1 MDIHEK
7 LLTRFSLDDIVRPL
21 FDHLLLVL
29 WLSLFFLRTVKDGW
43 YSMPSL
49 LALHVHP
56 VNCSFGVK
64 GCYWRSV

>member
-29 WLSLFFLRTVKDGW
+29 WLSLFFANSQRWVVLNAVPLSAPCSSRE
-43 YSMPSL
+43 L
-49 LALHVHP
+49 LLW
-56 VNCSFGVK
+56 C
-64 GCYWRSV
+64 